1 MNQQHLFP
9 FQNLDAYRVAR
20 ELARRVHESKIR
32 DRELRDQAT
41 RAAKSCFLCL
51 CEGLP
56 NEGAAMR
63 HKYFVESR
71 NSLAE
76 TVGAMDLA
84 ATIGV
89 ARQEDVD
96 TIQELG
102 SRLRKTARCVMARS
116 SQRQRDC
123 PAATRI
129 ATDHPTDR
137 HGDPATVTATVVQT
151 VRPPPFANRVGTC
164 ADDPW
169 RVRRSCPRPP
179 GHRQRDR
186 PAGRHSGRSDHRRCT
201 VWHRRWP
208 TSQSSCPLIRIWQ
221 SG

>member
-56 NEGAAMR
+56 NDGAAMR
-63 HKYFVESR
+63 HKYFVEAR

-84 ATIGV
+84 AIIGV

-102 SRLRKTARCVMARS
+102 SRLRKMLTALLLKILHIL
-116 SQRQRDC
+116 
-123 PAATRI
+123 I
-129 ATDHPTDR
+129 A
-137 HGDPATVTATVVQT
+137 V
-151 VRPPPFANRVGTC
+151 
-164 ADDPW
+164 
-169 RVRRSCPRPP
+169 
-179 GHRQRDR
+179 
-186 PAGRHSGRSDHRRCT
+186 SGES
-201 VWHRRWP
+201 
-208 TSQSSCPLIRIWQ
+208 
-221 SG
+221 

>member
-63 HKYFVESR
+63 HKYFVEAR

-84 ATIGV
+84 AIIGV

-96 TIQELG
+96 THPRA
-102 SRLRKTARCVMARS
+102 RLSAPQDAHRTLAVS
-116 SQRQRDC
+116 PS
-123 PAATRI
+123 
-129 ATDHPTDR
+129 
-137 HGDPATVTATVVQT
+137 
-151 VRPPPFANRVGTC
+151 
-164 ADDPW
+164 
-169 RVRRSCPRPP
+169 
-179 GHRQRDR
+179 GHRGSL
-186 PAGRHSGRSDHRRCT
+186 P
-201 VWHRRWP
+201 RWP
-208 TSQSSCPLIRIWQ
+208 LP
-221 SG
+221 G

>member
-9 FQNLDAYRVAR
+9 FQKLDAYRIAR
-20 ELARRVHESKIR
+20 EIAQRVHQAKIR

-63 HKYFVESR
+63 HKYFVEAR

-89 ARQEDVD
+89 VRQEDVD

-102 SRLRKTARCVMARS
+102 SRLRNCLLYT
-116 SQRQRDC
+116 
-123 PAATRI
+123 
-129 ATDHPTDR
+129 
-137 HGDPATVTATVVQT
+137 
-151 VRPPPFANRVGTC
+151 
-164 ADDPW
+164 
-169 RVRRSCPRPP
+169 
-179 GHRQRDR
+179 
-186 PAGRHSGRSDHRRCT
+186 
-201 VWHRRWP
+201 
-208 TSQSSCPLIRIWQ
+208 
-221 SG
+221 

>member
-20 ELARRVHESKIR
+20 ELARSVHESKIR
-32 DRELRDQAT
+32 DRELRAQAT

-63 HKYFVESR
+63 HKYFVEAR

-84 ATIGV
+84 AIIGV

-102 SRLRKTARCVMARS
+102 SRLRKMLTALLR
-116 SQRQRDC
+116 
-123 PAATRI
+123 
-129 ATDHPTDR
+129 
-137 HGDPATVTATVVQT
+137 
-151 VRPPPFANRVGTC
+151 
-164 ADDPW
+164 
-169 RVRRSCPRPP
+169 
-179 GHRQRDR
+179 
-186 PAGRHSGRSDHRRCT
+186 
-201 VWHRRWP
+201 
-208 TSQSSCPLIRIWQ
+208 
-221 SG
+221 